1 MKAKRDAK
9 NQMKTHVQNFTLTKP
24 HWYIFKKHRNFGEI
38 ISQARNATFYFCSKS
53 SESYLFKALC
63 TKIVKQTSV
72 STLYI
77 QHWVNDACGGEGS
90 LTSKLMKVVVLKNS
104 KAGA

>member
-1 MKAKRDAK
+1 MS
-9 NQMKTHVQNFTLTKP
+9 KTLLLQNHIGTFLKSTETLEKLSDKQGTLP
-24 HWYIFKKHRNFGEI
+24 FIFVVNRVRVVFSKH
-38 ISQARNATFYFCSKS
+38 C
-53 SESYLFKALC
+53 LC